1 MTHPRTEIAPTRAL
15 STPTTLFRLTGVSI
29 ARAAAIALL
38 VFVAA
43 CGPNEPLKVSAVQT
57 GKSLNSDNSIAVHAA
72 TFRPKDTMYV
82 AVLTD
87 ARGAG
92 TITVRWKLGSQ
103 VLHELTREVS
113 YNDQAATDFRFQ
125 AADGF
130 PAGTY
135 TIEVLLDGQSVN
147 TTTVRVET

>member
-1 MTHPRTEIAPTRAL
+1 MVREGLLKVRA
-15 STPTTLFRLTGVSI
+15 TLGV
-29 ARAAAIALL
+29 ALATL
-38 VFVAA
+38 LLAAA
-43 CGPNEPLKVSAVQT
+43 CGPSEPLMISAVQT

-82 AVLTD
+82 AVLTT

-92 TITVRWKLGSQ
+92 TLTVRWKLGGQ
-103 VLHELTREVS
+103 LLQELTREVS

-135 TIEVLLDGQSVN
+135 TIEVLLDGQVAN
-147 TTTVRVET
+147 TTTVRVDS